1 MAITSLAERLAA
13 PGARPLAVLE
23 RDVCELM
30 TPGVTS
36 IVESSPLARV
46 YEAFAA
52 HRVHALLVTGATSG
66 RPLGWVTAR
75 GLLAW
80 VGRDVLLLRARDAIT
95 ERPVDI
101 RPHAS
106 GEEALTKLLKEG
118 VSHLLVQQR
127 PDTAPE
133 GVVSELDLV
142 VNTPR

>member
-1 MAITSLAERLAA
+1 MSLAERLAA
-13 PGARPLAVLE
+13 PGARPLPVLE

-36 IVESSPLARV
+36 IVESSSLARV
-46 YEAFAA
+46 FEAFAA

-80 VGRDVLLLRARDAIT
+80 VGRDVLMLRARDAIT
-95 ERPVDI
+95 ERAVAVP
-101 RPHAS
+101 PGAS
-106 GEEALTKLLKEG
+106 GQEALTKLLQEG
-118 VSHLLVQQR
+118 VSHLLVQERQ
-127 PDTAPE
+127 DLTPE